1 MKAARRRRKRIFRNV
16 RTNFLVLLA
25 FMVIGMVCY
34 HILRV
39 DLLKNAKELGTS
51 LAKTYAA
58 EERNNLTVYET
69 LIAFGTEAID
79 WRLQENADQE
89 EMQSWISM
97 YFQRLQDV
105 LGERGVDPYA
115 VLNGEI
121 LAANPWEGMEHY
133 DVENAVWYQGAMMAG
148 GAVIFTNVYTDTVYG
163 TPVITV
169 AQKCRNSD
177 AVLAFDIFLED
188 FQFRSSMLDL
198 PENASFYL
206 CDTVGN
212 LVYFQTPAP

>member
-1 MKAARRRRKRIFRNV
+1 MRAARRKRKRIFRNV

-105 LGERGVDPYA
+105 LGERCGS
-115 VLNGEI
+115 LCG
-121 LAANPWEGMEHY
+121 
-133 DVENAVWYQGAMMAG
+133 
-148 GAVIFTNVYTDTVYG
+148 
-163 TPVITV
+163 
-169 AQKCRNSD
+169 
-177 AVLAFDIFLED
+177 
-188 FQFRSSMLDL
+188 
-198 PENASFYL
+198 PEW
-206 CDTVGN
+206 
-212 LVYFQTPAP
+212 